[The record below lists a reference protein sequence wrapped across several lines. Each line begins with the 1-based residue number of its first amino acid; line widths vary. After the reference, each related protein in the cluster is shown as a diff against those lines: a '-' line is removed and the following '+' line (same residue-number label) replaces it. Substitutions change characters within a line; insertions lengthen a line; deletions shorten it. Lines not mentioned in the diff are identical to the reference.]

1 MKDNDRFKSW
11 YYHSDGTM
19 KTIGE
24 LVQKPLFAEVL
35 RQIATNG
42 PSVFYNGSIAQ
53 EIVEE
58 VGVVFY
64 V

>member
-1 MKDNDRFKSW
+1 
-11 YYHSDGTM
+11 M

-58 VGVVFY
+58 VGVVFD
-64 V
+64 VWV